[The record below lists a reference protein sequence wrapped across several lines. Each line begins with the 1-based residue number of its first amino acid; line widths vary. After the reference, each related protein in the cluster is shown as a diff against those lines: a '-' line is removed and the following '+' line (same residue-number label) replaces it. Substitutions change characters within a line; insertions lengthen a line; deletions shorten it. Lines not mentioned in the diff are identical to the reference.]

1 MYIEFSGLLHHR
13 SVSFEPGPCA
23 GASDRVIHVVL
34 RKAGPAKERSVLGRA
49 APRESGLTMPV
60 LEVYVEPVVQEN
72 RSCLGSGRRPR
83 SASLHP
89 ARPGS
94 FSLRPDARWFLWAR
108 ACRGRFASV
117 HRAPRSVSPLIKAAT
132 ASKHWT
138 SSVSISGLITGM
150 SVQASRPS
158 PLQDQKGRI
167 LPSRYRRGPHRGRQ
181 ALDLL
186 VPRPHLEIG
195 IREAGTEVGRH
206 GGRLP

>member
-49 APRESGLTMPV
+49 APRESGLTMSV

-83 SASLHP
+83 SVSLHP
-89 ARPGS
+89 ARPKS

-117 HRAPRSVSPLIKAAT
+117 PRVLRSVSPLIKAAA
-132 ASKHWT
+132 ASRTLDLFRVDFRSDHRYVGASEPAFSASGPKRSDT
-138 SSVSISGLITGM
+138 SISI
-150 SVQASRPS
+150 SQRSSPRKASS
-158 PLQDQKGRI
+158 
-167 LPSRYRRGPHRGRQ
+167 
-181 ALDLL
+181 
-186 VPRPHLEIG
+186 
-195 IREAGTEVGRH
+195 
-206 GGRLP
+206 